1 MNTKDQLSPR
11 RKPTRLALLLLAFA
25 AVGLLIWLPAT
36 GSLAQQT
43 PSRQLVRTPVK
54 EWPGKAKRWALVIG
68 VDQYRDGNISALR
81 GAANDAA
88 TLARALTQYA
98 GFPADQVILLA
109 TDQPE
114 ERQPTRI
121 NILSY
126 LSNIAAAVPKDG
138 LLLVSFAGHGL
149 ERGGQ
154 AYLIPSDARLTDDIS
169 LLEES
174 AVSVQRMHDR
184 IRLTGVSQ
192 VVVLLDA
199 CRNDPGG
206 RADAPNNLTTA
217 YTKGFDF
224 DVRNRE
230 VQAFATIYATAVGQR
245 AFEYVEKKQGYFS
258 WAVVEGLKGAAANER
273 GEVTLAALVKYVQDT
288 VPKRVAI
295 DLGAGKQQ
303 RPFANIDGYMAAD
316 LVVAVGPPPGV
327 ADANAT
333 SNETRTDSRAMELSF
348 WDSVKNSTN
357 VDDFKAYLEKYPEGQ
372 FASLAKNKIKN
383 LEAVAPPEPKASGD
397 SMPELAFWGSVKNS
411 TNAEDFEAYLK
422 KYPKGEF
429 VDLANNRIASLDA
442 LRRENERI
450 NDAKRAAAQPKLFV
464 GRFGY
469 KIGWT
474 GFNWNGKLMVAP
486 GRIEFVCEKGGDSC
500 GEGKS
505 VPLGCAAFASAV
517 NDKSLIKE
525 IELKSTR
532 YRFTSSSPAEAAA
545 ALAAV
550 RSVCRTP

>member
-1 MNTKDQLSPR
+1 MTSHLFPQKR
-11 RKPTRLALLLLAFA
+11 RARTLIAALALLFA
-25 AVGLLIWLPAT
+25 ASAFLLWSPFA
-36 GSLAQQT
+36 GSHAQQ
-43 PSRQLVRTPVK
+43 PRSRQLAQTAPVK

-121 NILSY
+121 NILTY

-154 AYLIPSDARLTDDIS
+154 AYLIPSDARLTDDVS

-174 AVSVQRMHDR
+174 AVSVQRMHNR
-184 IRLTGVSQ
+184 IRSTGVGQ

-206 RADAPNNLTTA
+206 RSGAPNNLTAA
-217 YTKGFDF
+217 YTNAFNF

-230 VQAFATIYATAVGQR
+230 VQAYATIYATAVGQR

-258 WAVVEGLKGAAANER
+258 WALIEGLKGAAANER

-295 DLGAGKQQ
+295 DLGGSKQQ

-316 LVVAVGPPPGV
+316 LVVAVGQP
-327 ADANAT
+327 ADAAAGNANV
-333 SNETRTDSRAMELSF
+333 SETKTDPAAFELSY
-348 WDSVKNSTN
+348 WESVKNST
-357 VDDFKAYLEKYPEGQ
+357 DPEDFKAYLEKYPSGQ
-372 FASLAKNKIKN
+372 FAALAQNKIRSLQTPTKVAEPVVSEQDSQSLPN
-383 LEAVAPPEPKASGD
+383 AISGGVLNGKAVRLVAPPFPAMARAARASGQVVVQVLID
-397 SMPELAFWGSVKNS
+397 VDGNVISAQAISGHPLLRGAAVQAARESKFSPTKMSGQAVKVS
-411 TNAEDFEAYLK
+411 GQIIYDFV
-422 KYPKGEF
+422 P
-429 VDLANNRIASLDA
+429 
-442 LRRENERI
+442 
-450 NDAKRAAAQPKLFV
+450 PKLPEQ
-464 GRFGY
+464 G
-469 KIGWT
+469 
-474 GFNWNGKLMVAP
+474 
-486 GRIEFVCEKGGDSC
+486 
-500 GEGKS
+500 
-505 VPLGCAAFASAV
+505 
-517 NDKSLIKE
+517 
-525 IELKSTR
+525 
-532 YRFTSSSPAEAAA
+532 
-545 ALAAV
+545 
-550 RSVCRTP
+550 TP

>member
-1 MNTKDQLSPR
+1 MNRLSRDNRPAP
-11 RKPTRLALLLLAFA
+11 KLAVTFGIMLAVTA
-25 AVGLLIWLPAT
+25 LIAYF
-36 GSLAQQT
+36 GDRGISAQQPT
-43 PSRQLVRTPVK
+43 GRQLVSTSPVK

-184 IRLTGVSQ
+184 IRSTGVSQ

-217 YTKGFDF
+217 YTKAFNF

-230 VQAFATIYATAVGQR
+230 VQAYATIYATAVGQR

-316 LVVAVGPPPGV
+316 LVVAVGPSPGV

-333 SNETRTDSRAMELSF
+333 SNETRIDFRAMELSF

-357 VDDFKAYLEKYPEGQ
+357 MDDFKAYLEKYPEGQ
-372 FASLAKNKIKN
+372 FAVLAKNKIKS
-383 LEAVAPPEPKASGD
+383 LEAVAQPESKASSD
-397 SMPELAFWGSVKNS
+397 NTAELTFWESVKNS

-450 NDAKRAAAQPKLFV
+450 NDAKRAAAQPKLFA
-464 GRFGY
+464 GKFGY

-474 GFNWNGKLMVAP
+474 GFTWNGKLLVAP
-486 GRIEFVCEKGGDSC
+486 GRIEFVCEKGSDSC

-505 VPLGCAAFASAV
+505 VPLTCAAFASAV
-517 NDKSLIKE
+517 TDKSLIKE
-525 IELKSTR
+525 IELASTR
-532 YRFTSSSPAEAAA
+532 YRFTSPSLAEAAA